1 MSRVMSLADGL
12 GVERTVID
20 ITELPSL
27 RSLEKDYFFA
37 VLKSVDG
44 NKADAA
50 KILGITVKSVYN
62 KIGAYKR
69 ADEALSAGGP
79 TLSLDNGNVNS

>member
-20 ITELPSL
+20 ITSYPSL

-44 NKADAA
+44 SKAKAA

-62 KIGAYKR
+62 KIGAYEK
-69 ADEALSAGGP
+69 ADGLSGV
-79 TLSLDNGNVNS
+79 TLTLDNGHVEP